1 MPKGTGTYGS
11 QVGRPKKQKR
21 KSLSENSERLYYES
35 VGESVINTYRS
46 IGFIFL
52 GEEEDEA
59 ELGGRQ
65 RHRRFS
71 QDSFKKKVGDSL
83 RRLQQRGA
91 ERRRTPQE
99 PFPRGEERRGG
110 TAGRPGGKADRRK
123 PK

>member
-1 MPKGTGTYGS
+1 MEE
-11 QVGRPKKQKR
+11 Q
-21 KSLSENSERLYYES
+21 YYTL
-35 VGESVINTYRS
+35 VGESIIDTYKT

-71 QDSFKKKVGDSL
+71 QDSFKKKVGESL
-83 RRLQQRGA
+83 RKLTQRGG

-99 PFPRGEERRGG
+99 PWQRGEERRGG
-110 TAGRPGGKADRRK
+110 TAGRPGGGADRRK